1 MTYCLALRLDA
12 GLVFLSDSLTH
23 EGLDVVGT
31 YRKTH
36 VRQPTDDRTFVLLSA
51 GNLATTQQLLDHVDR
66 DLAAG
71 AGADGPTLA
80 TVDHLFEA
88 ALLLGGLSRRITDEH
103 RDGRA
108 ATGVDGTAAFILG
121 GQVGDEPPGILE
133 VRPDGTYTHPSDA
146 HPFLQVGDGAY
157 GKPTLDLGVH
167 PDTELDVAA
176 RVGLASMLASDEAH
190 LSVGPP
196 FDLAIYHGADRRLVQ
211 HRIDGE
217 STYLSDLRA
226 TWADGMRSVVATLP
240 ELPFALEG

>member
-12 GLVFLSDSLTH
+12 GLVLLSDSLTH

-36 VRQPTDDRTFVLLSA
+36 VRRPAEDRTFVLLSA
-51 GNLATTQQLLDHVDR
+51 GNLATTQQLLDLVDR
-66 DLAAG
+66 DLAPG
-71 AGADGPTLA
+71 GRPDGSTLA

-88 ALLLGGLSRRITDEH
+88 ALLIGAISRRITDDH
-103 RDGRA
+103 RHGRS

-121 GQVGDEPPGILE
+121 GQVGDEPPGIIE
-133 VRPDGTYTHPSDA
+133 IRPDGSYTHPSDA

-167 PDTELDVAA
+167 AGTGLGLAA
-176 RVGLASMLASDEAH
+176 KVGLASMLASDEAH

-196 FDLAIYHGADRRLVQ
+196 FDLTVYRAEDRRLVE
-211 HRIDGE
+211 HRIEGV
-217 STYLSDLRA
+217 SAYLDDLRT
-226 TWADGMRSVVATLP
+226 TWADGMRGVVATLP
-240 ELPFALEG
+240 DLPLPLDG